1 MKRKFAPVMITAAA
15 LITTVPTTQV
25 FASEGINAETASD
38 NITPLVINTENTQNS
53 KNYYVINENGQIVGG
68 HYIKVLFWNSKNGKQ
83 KLSDRARKLKSG
95 DLISC
100 RVVFDAGIHS
110 KAVGFEFKHSGLYTL
125 AMKDEQKTYIL
136 HGHAEKVIHGKN
148 GYCGIY
154 VPIKRY
160 QNGSFQT
167 VWYLAS
173 FFNSNI
179 SVVKGDTVFL
189 RGYRI
194 SDKSYNGFDYLDLT
208 CSDII
213 GIHNL

>member
-1 MKRKFAPVMITAAA
+1 MVPGAGAYDEEKEAGDFGRDPVFC
-15 LITTVPTTQV
+15 V
-25 FASEGINAETASD
+25 FIN
-38 NITPLVINTENTQNS
+38 
-53 KNYYVINENGQIVGG
+53 
-68 HYIKVLFWNSKNGKQ
+68 VLGSGEKWLPESPE
-83 KLSDRARKLKSG
+83 SG

-110 KAVGFEFKHSGLYTL
+110 KAVGFEFKRSGLYTL

>member
-1 MKRKFAPVMITAAA
+1 M
-15 LITTVPTTQV
+15 
-25 FASEGINAETASD
+25 
-38 NITPLVINTENTQNS
+38 NS
-53 KNYYVINENGQIVGG
+53 YLSQQFLDEDYKSFCPRENGSHLFFKEVG
-68 HYIKVLFWNSKNGKQ
+68 
-83 KLSDRARKLKSG
+83 
-95 DLISC
+95 
-100 RVVFDAGIHS
+100 
-110 KAVGFEFKHSGLYTL
+110 KHTVY
-125 AMKDEQKTYIL
+125 
-136 HGHAEKVIHGKN
+136 GHAEKVIHGKN